1 MGRIFLVNKVKS
13 KQIRVRTVRDRRR
26 SELPGSGSEG
36 DCSRGEAVAMPPFFS
51 SLARLGQGL
60 YVSH

>member
-13 KQIRVRTVRDRRR
+13 KQIRVRTVRRR